1 MELNNIVSIIFYLLL
16 TQFSGATSQFKQGYL
31 FSNLHTWKQNTQ
43 TNIWNFFAMS
53 HGKGADGLGGAVK
66 HCVWIFVK
74 AGGNEPLD
82 VISYS

>member
-1 MELNNIVSIIFYLLL
+1 
-16 TQFSGATSQFKQGYL
+16 
-31 FSNLHTWKQNTQ
+31 
-43 TNIWNFFAMS
+43 MS